1 MRVTANTFPN
11 ELLNHLNRLAL
22 RQTRLQTQAATGQ
35 RLRLPED
42 DPTSMRR
49 VMDLQREASTLSQ
62 YQRNVQRQQE
72 LATAS
77 FEAIKALKRVADRA
91 GEIATLADDL
101 KSPEERRA
109 YAIEIDQLI
118 RQAVQLGNTK
128 NRGDHLFAG
137 TKTDAP
143 PFQLVTDANG
153 TITGVTYQGNASQAE
168 SEIAPGVTLSVQ
180 VVGANTTGAGP
191 RGLMADTQ
199 SGADLFAHLIALRDH
214 LNAGDT
220 TGVATDRE
228 LLANDAENFLFHL
241 ATNGAWQARLETTA
255 AVARRRDES
264 LGQLISKEADADLAE
279 TLVQLNT
286 TQTAY
291 QAALQT
297 GGQLLNSSLLDYLR

>member
-22 RQTRLQTQAATGQ
+22 RQTKLQTQAATGQ

-49 VMDLQREASTLSQ
+49 VMDLQQEANSLAQ
-62 YQRNVQRQQE
+62 YRRNIQRQQE
-72 LATAS
+72 LAAAS
-77 FEAIKALKRVADRA
+77 FEAIKALKRLADRA
-91 GEIATLADDL
+91 GEIATRADDL

-109 YAIEIDQLI
+109 YAIEIDELI

-137 TKTDAP
+137 TKTDTP
-143 PFQLVTDANG
+143 PFQLLTDADG
-153 TITGVTYQGNASQAE
+153 RITGVSYQGNANLAE
-168 SEIAPGVTLSVQ
+168 TEIAQGVTLSVQ

-191 RGLMADTQ
+191 RGLMADSQ
-199 SGADLFAHLIALRDH
+199 SGADLFAHLISLRDH
-214 LNAGDT
+214 LTAGDT
-220 TGVATDRE
+220 AGIVTDRE
-228 LLANDAENFLFHL
+228 QLAKDAENFIFHIG
-241 ATNGAWQARLETTA
+241 TNGALQARLETTA
-255 AVARRRDES
+255 AIAQRRGES
-264 LGQLISKEADADLAE
+264 LSQLMSKEADADLAQ

-297 GGQLLNSSLLDYLR
+297 GGMLLNSSLLDYLR